1 MSKLIGKQL
10 ELAALLLAPWWLAR
24 AEPAVSFDWFE
35 YTGKDAVFATPLP
48 AGSYHNPILA
58 GFYPDPSVTRA
69 GDKFY
74 LVNSTFAYFP
84 GIPVFESSDLVH
96 WRLLGHVLDRPS
108 QLRFDGLDIS
118 RGVFAPTIHHHN
130 GVFYVLNT
138 LVDSGGNFLSTA
150 KNPAG
155 PWSDPVW
162 LPEID
167 GIDPSLFV
175 DADGKAYVLNNGV
188 PEEQPGYEG
197 HRAIWMQEFDLQRM
211 KLVGPRRVLLNGGV
225 DTAKQPIW
233 IEGPHVFK
241 KGEWYYLMCAEGGTG
256 PNHSEVIL
264 RSKSVW
270 GPYVPYENN
279 PILSQRELPKDRA
292 NPITNAGHADLVE
305 APDGTWWATFLGSR
319 PYDGVNYHTGRETYL
334 LPVTWTNDWPVIL
347 ERGKAIPYLASAP
360 KLANDNREVAPLSGN
375 FTWRDEFDRRELNS
389 AWLQVRAPKQQWF
402 DLVAEPSRLNIT
414 ARKERLDGDSHP
426 AYLGRRQQHLTFDA
440 STSLRLPKEPGVAA
454 GIAAFQNGKHWYFLG
469 ARRSGESVQVFL
481 EKKSGATVKQVAA
494 ALLKQAA
501 DADLKLKISGKGRN
515 YSFHYD
521 AAGWRPL
528 LENDDGSILSTEVA
542 GGFVGAT
549 LGPHARLER

>member
-1 MSKLIGKQL
+1 MKKQL
-10 ELAALLLAPWWLAR
+10 SLAALLLAPWLLAR
-24 AEPAVSFDWFE
+24 AAPTVSFDWFE
-35 YTGKDAVFATPLP
+35 YTGKDEVFATPLP
-48 AGSYHNPILA
+48 AGSYRNPILA

-108 QLRFDGLDIS
+108 QLPFDGLDIS
-118 RGVFAPTIHHHN
+118 RGVFAPAIHHHD

-138 LVDSGGNFLSTA
+138 LVDSGGNFISTA

-167 GIDPSLFV
+167 GIDPSLFI
-175 DADGKAYVLNNGV
+175 DADGKAYVLNNGA
-188 PEEQPGYEG
+188 PDEKPRYEG
-197 HRAIWMQEFDLQRM
+197 HRAIWMQEFDLQRL

-225 DTAKQPIW
+225 DISKQPIW

-270 GPYVPYENN
+270 GPYQPYQDN
-279 PILSQRELPKDRA
+279 PILTQRELAKDRA

-334 LPVTWTNDWPVIL
+334 LPVTWQNDWPVIL
-347 ERGKAIPYLASAP
+347 ERGKAIPYVAPAP
-360 KLANDNREVAPLSGN
+360 KLSNDHRDVMPLTGN

-389 AWLQVRAPKQQWF
+389 AWLQVRAPKQNWF
-402 DLVAEPSRLNIT
+402 DLAATPGRLNIT
-414 ARKERLDGDSHP
+414 ASAEGLDGKSNP

-440 STSLRLPKEPGVAA
+440 STSLRLPKESGVAA
-454 GIAAFQNGKHWYFLG
+454 GLAAFQNGQHWYFLG
-469 ARRSGESVQVFL
+469 ARRSGEAVQVFL
-481 EKKSGATVKQVAA
+481 EKKSGATVKQVATA
-494 ALLKQAA
+494 TLKQAT
-501 DADLKLKISGKGRN
+501 DAEIKLKISGKGRD
-515 YSFHYD
+515 YSFYYD
-521 AAGWRPL
+521 AAGWQPL

-549 LGPHARLER
+549 LGPHARLEQ